1 MRSLSVLKSQQL
13 KKLLGL
19 PQSPLAGLLF
29 LAKSSRNLAAP
40 FAQPSPPSPSA
51 PKAPVRRTAL
61 ATAGATGRS
70 MSRNAPPAIC
80 PLRRLGLAGSW
91 VLPPGQAVT
100 LQSADDS
107 ALQVTQGRIW
117 ATLDGPHSGP
127 ANDLGDVVLQAGERL
142 ALRAGQRVVI
152 EAFLP
157 GVARRAAVEGACFSL
172 DLSGD

>member
-13 KKLLGL
+13 VKLLGL
-19 PQSPLAGLLF
+19 PKSPAPRLIF
-29 LAKSSRNLAAP
+29 AKVRPNLAALMP
-40 FAQPSPPSPSA
+40 QA
-51 PKAPVRRTAL
+51 RRPAVASAL
-61 ATAGATGRS
+61 ANSAAVDGAASPTA
-70 MSRNAPPAIC
+70 C

-91 VLPPGQAVT
+91 VLPPGRAVT

-152 EAFLP
+152 ESIWP
-157 GVARRAAVEGACFSL
+157 GAGRVEGGGACFSL
-172 DLSGD
+172 D